1 MVDDD
6 YEIYLMVKF
15 GTLDDMCAYVEER
28 NDVVMCKKNGVFIWH
43 NLKKEIVLFDIVHV
57 FIDVCDFFCRMAD
70 DDGRWYDGLIDEW
83 DKEHRARAI
92 ENGQVRSKTGSIF
105 VVSHLCSCIDY

>member
-1 MVDDD
+1 
-6 YEIYLMVKF
+6 
-15 GTLDDMCAYVEER
+15 MCAYEEDE
-28 NDVVMCKKNGVFIWH
+28 NDVVMFEKNGVFIWH
-43 NLKKEIVLFDIVHV
+43 NLEKEILLFESVHV
-57 FIDVCDFFCRMAD
+57 FIDVCVLFGRMAD
-70 DDGRWYDGLIDEW
+70 DDGPWYAGLIDEW

>member
-1 MVDDD
+1 MADDD

-28 NDVVMCKKNGVFIWH
+28 NDVVMCEKNGVFIWH
-43 NLKKEIVLFDIVHV
+43 NLKKKIVLFDIVHV
-57 FIDVCDFFCRMAD
+57 FIDVCDLFCRMAD
-70 DDGRWYDGLIDEW
+70 GDGPWYDGLIDEW

-92 ENGQVRSKTGSIF
+92 EKGDVRS
-105 VVSHLCSCIDY
+105 

>member
-1 MVDDD
+1 MADDD

-28 NDVVMCKKNGVFIWH
+28 NDVVMCEKNGVFIWH

-57 FIDVCDFFCRMAD
+57 FIDVCDIFLRWRMMMDLGMAD
-70 DDGRWYDGLIDEW
+70 
-83 DKEHRARAI
+83 
-92 ENGQVRSKTGSIF
+92 
-105 VVSHLCSCIDY
+105 

>member
-1 MVDDD
+1 M
-6 YEIYLMVKF
+6 
-15 GTLDDMCAYVEER
+15 
-28 NDVVMCKKNGVFIWH
+28 
-43 NLKKEIVLFDIVHV
+43 FDTVHI

-70 DDGRWYDGLIDEW
+70 DDGPWYDGLIDEW